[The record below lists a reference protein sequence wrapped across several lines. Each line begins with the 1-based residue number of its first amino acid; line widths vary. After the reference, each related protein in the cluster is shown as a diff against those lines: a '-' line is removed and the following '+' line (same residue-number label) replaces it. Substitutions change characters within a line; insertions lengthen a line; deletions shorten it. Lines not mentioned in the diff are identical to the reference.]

1 MRQRLPRMLCAVT
14 TVATLIAAFGPISGA
29 GAATPATTPTPG
41 VIRHVIVVMQS
52 GHSFDNYFGTRPKVD
67 GIPAKVCQ
75 PVTPKSVSCK
85 GPYHLSLDQARAG
98 LSDTLRVT
106 SRAVDGGR
114 MDGFVSAQPNA
125 GVGSVAM
132 GYFNGGDLPY
142 YSSLASKFTLFDHFY
157 AQTQAGSLPNRL
169 VSVAATSDGITSNA
183 TPTFGINGVT
193 TIFDRLD
200 QAHVS
205 WKYYV
210 QGYQSSQ
217 KPTAGDVSRTPLLV
231 MPSVVGTP
239 ARAARIVNTSQYYVD
254 LAKGQLPAVSYVS
267 SSNDSERSPQNPVH
281 GEAFVRSLI
290 NSLMQSSAWS
300 HTALLLTYDDSGG
313 WYDHV
318 NPPTVAGAQLGLRV
332 PTLLVS
338 PYARAGYV
346 DHVQLDTASIPAM
359 IESIFH
365 LPPLGLLDANS
376 GSILTGA
383 NLRQHPISP
392 GVSSGFP
399 VAAVPRPA
407 VHTVYL
413 LYLAAF
419 LGAALLIALAFIRH
433 RRDPFPAP
441 PAQST
446 PAPPT

>member
-1 MRQRLPRMLCAVT
+1 M
-14 TVATLIAAFGPISGA
+14 
-29 GAATPATTPTPG
+29 
-41 VIRHVIVVMQS
+41 
-52 GHSFDNYFGTRPKVD
+52 
-67 GIPAKVCQ
+67 
-75 PVTPKSVSCK
+75 
-85 GPYHLSLDQARAG
+85 
-98 LSDTLRVT
+98 
-106 SRAVDGGR
+106 
-114 MDGFVSAQPNA
+114 
-125 GVGSVAM
+125 
-132 GYFNGGDLPY
+132 
-142 YSSLASKFTLFDHFY
+142 
-157 AQTQAGSLPNRL
+157 
-169 VSVAATSDGITSNA
+169 
-183 TPTFGINGVT
+183 
-193 TIFDRLD
+193 
-200 QAHVS
+200 S

-419 LGAALLIALAFIRH
+419 LGAALLIALASSAIGVI
-433 RRDPFPAP
+433 PPAP
-441 PAQST
+441 P
-446 PAPPT
+446 PP